1 MKKNFFAIENNF
13 YQLAPFSRLEK
24 FITQLELFKKSIEVK
39 GDIIEFGVY
48 KGNSLIR
55 LISFNK
61 IFNKRKKKIYGFDV
75 FNKFPFGSNK
85 KDEKHRINF
94 VKDAGENSINKNKLI
109 KILKK
114 KKFTNFKLIKGN
126 VLKTI
131 PIFFEKKI
139 IN

>member
-61 IFNKRKKKIYGFDV
+61 IFNKRKR
-75 FNKFPFGSNK
+75 KFMDLMFL
-85 KDEKHRINF
+85 INF
-94 VKDAGENSINKNKLI
+94 LLGQIKKMKSIELILLKMLVKIQ
-109 KILKK
+109 
-114 KKFTNFKLIKGN
+114 
-126 VLKTI
+126 
-131 PIFFEKKI
+131 
-139 IN
+139 